1 MPRYDAD
8 WIDFM
13 LKTERRGS
21 PPAEQTLTYLGLGPG
36 QVVADVGCGP
46 GFFTLPAAKIVA
58 PNGLVYA
65 IDVEPR
71 MLELVQARATAENLA
86 HVEVRSGN
94 GDRIP
99 LDDSTA
105 NLTLCA
111 LVLHDVEDRLGLVR
125 ELARVTRPNG
135 RIAIVEWIPDQGDA
149 RPTRLYPQETAR
161 LFAEAGRP
169 VLEVSPLGTRQYL
182 LIAG

>member
-1 MPRYDAD
+1 MPRFDAD

-13 LKTERRGS
+13 LQPERRGS

-36 QVVADVGCGP
+36 QIVADVGCGP
-46 GFFTLPAAKIVA
+46 GFFTLPAARMVA
-58 PNGLVYA
+58 PTGLVYA
-65 IDVEPR
+65 IDVEPK
-71 MLELVQARATAENLA
+71 MLELVQSRAAAENLA
-86 HVEVRSGN
+86 GVETRP
-94 GDRIP
+94 GDRHRIP
-99 LDDSTA
+99 LGDATA

-111 LVLHDVEDRLGLVR
+111 LVLHDLDDRLGLVR

-135 RIAIVEWIPDQGDA
+135 RIAIVEWIPDPDDQ
-149 RPTRLYPQETAR
+149 RSNRMWPQETAS
-161 LFAEAGRP
+161 LFVDAGRP